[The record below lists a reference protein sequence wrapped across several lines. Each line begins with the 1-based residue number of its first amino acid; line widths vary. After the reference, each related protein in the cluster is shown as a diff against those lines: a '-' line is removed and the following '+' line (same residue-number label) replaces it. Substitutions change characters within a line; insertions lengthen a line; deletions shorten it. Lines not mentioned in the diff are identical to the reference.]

1 MKQALDSGKSVAI
14 DNTRSLQLEV
24 LCFIQALDPFSF
36 FSFSPPRIRTRTHAH
51 SHAHAQP
58 FTGCPR

>member
-14 DNTRSLQLEV
+14 DNTRSLQLEG
-24 LCFIQALDPFSF
+24 LCIIQALEPFSF
-36 FSFSPPRIRTRTHAH
+36 FSLSPLRIRTRTHAD